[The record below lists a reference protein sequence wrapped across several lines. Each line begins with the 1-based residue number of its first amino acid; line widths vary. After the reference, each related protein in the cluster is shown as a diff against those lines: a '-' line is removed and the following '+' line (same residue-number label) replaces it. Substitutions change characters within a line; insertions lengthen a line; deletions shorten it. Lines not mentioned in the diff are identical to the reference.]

1 MLYHVL
7 LKDHDVDGAE
17 WGSYPG
23 SIWSVWLFSLGQFDD
38 SAYPNTDAQLVFSI
52 FALVI
57 IVVMM

>member
-17 WGSYPG
+17 WGSYP
-23 SIWSVWLFSLGQFDD
+23 SAIWTVWLFSLGQFDD
-38 SAYPNTDAQLVFSI
+38 SAFPNLESQIVFSI